1 MRILV
6 VLGVLA
12 LVVPASAFAKGKVF
26 FEDTVPSGRSS
37 SITFDTRQT
46 ASFRVVLRVP
56 TQARARLFVTGGLP
70 REAGR

>member
-1 MRILV
+1 VRILV

-12 LVVPASAFAKGKVF
+12 LVVPASAFAKGTVY
-26 FEDTVPSGRSS
+26 FEDTVPSGGSS